1 MRFAAILATALLAA
15 ALALGCGSS
24 DDDGTSS
31 ETPATETAPPARD
44 GYGGR
49 EAPPASSPEGPAGA
63 AARICETLAE
73 DAERLRATAVPCA
86 EARRV
91 MLAWQRAESCG
102 LIGNASRGS
111 CVVRSYRCLSV
122 RTGRGVSVSCA
133 RPGRSIAFLAQR
145 G

>member
-1 MRFAAILATALLAA
+1 MRLAAVLAVALLLA

-24 DDDGTSS
+24 DGGDGTSS
-31 ETPATETAPPARD
+31 EAPATENAPPARD
-44 GYGGR
+44 GYGGSR
-49 EAPPASSPEGPAGA
+49 EAPAGA
-63 AARICETLAE
+63 AVRSCETQAV
-73 DAERLRATAVPCA
+73 DAERLRATAVSCG
-86 EARRV
+86 EARQV
-91 MLAWQRAESCG
+91 MFAWQRAEGCG

-122 RTGRGVSVSCA
+122 RTGRGVSVSCT